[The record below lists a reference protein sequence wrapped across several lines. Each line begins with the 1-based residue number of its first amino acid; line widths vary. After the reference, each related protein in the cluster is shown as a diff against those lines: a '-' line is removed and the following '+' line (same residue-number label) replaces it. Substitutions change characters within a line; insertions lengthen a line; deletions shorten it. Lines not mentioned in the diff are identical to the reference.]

1 MISQVISIFRTMF
14 HLTVPKA
21 AIKYM
26 KMFSAAEETGTL
38 NNVFPHAETNVRRM
52 SYSVMETR
60 GNAYRLAHCLLWTE
74 HYLSTRYFMLILVV
88 VSLFSV
94 FVIPAQVN
102 YTLALRAL
110 KMLLCCVAYLLYM
123 FLRSNNEQVL

>member
-1 MISQVISIFRTMF
+1 MHTDS
-14 HLTVPKA
+14 HTV
-21 AIKYM
+21 
-26 KMFSAAEETGTL
+26 
-38 NNVFPHAETNVRRM
+38 
-52 SYSVMETR
+52 YS
-60 GNAYRLAHCLLWTE
+60 GLLWTE

-110 KMLLCCVAYLLYM
+110 KMLLCCVDYLLYM